1 MVIPSF
7 EYVLPAIRGIQAGR
21 EYYVSMCPVRL
32 LPKLFARH
40 DEEIPPE
47 LRAARS
53 LNQSRVPEMAR
64 YILDHPTNYTFSA
77 ITASIDADITFEPIG
92 KEKEA
97 QKMGRLRVP
106 MDAQFTITDGQHRR
120 TAFELALK
128 ENPELGY
135 ETIAVILFLDI
146 GLKHSQQMFLDLN
159 RYGVH
164 LDSSL
169 TILYDYRDEKANLVR
184 GVIKDVKVFRIL
196 TDTERS
202 RLSSR
207 SGKLF
212 TLNTIYQA
220 TLALLANH
228 KDSPIEQQINLA
240 VRYWNAVSRYI
251 PDWEQ
256 VLQRHVSASEM
267 RRDYVHSH
275 VIALAGLGALGA
287 CLISVYP
294 DSWEERLEGLRQ
306 VDWSRSNPDWE
317 GRIMVRG
324 EISKTRISINR
335 MVGYLKGFLGLA
347 LTLEEEG
354 LEYSPVRVERN

>member
-1 MVIPSF
+1 MVIPAF

-40 DEEIPPE
+40 DQEILPE

-53 LNQSRVPEMAR
+53 LNQSRVPEMVR

-77 ITASIDADITFEPIG
+77 ITASIDGDITFEAIS
-92 KEKEA
+92 KEKEG

-106 MDAQFTITDGQHRR
+106 MDAQLRITDGQHRR

-146 GLKHSQQMFLDLN
+146 GLKHSQQMFMDLN

-164 LDSSL
+164 LDPSL
-169 TILYDYRDEKANLVR
+169 RILYDHRDEKASLVR
-184 GVIKDVKVFRIL
+184 GVIKQVRVFRTL

-202 RLSSR
+202 SLPSR

-212 TLNTIYQA
+212 TLSSVYNA
-220 TLALLANH
+220 TLALLGNH
-228 KDSPIEQQINLA
+228 QNAGLNEQIELA
-240 VRYWNAVSRYI
+240 VRYWNAVSNYI
-251 PDWEQ
+251 ADWQQ
-256 VLQRHVSASEM
+256 VLQRKVSAGEV
-267 RRDYVHSH
+267 RRDYVHCH
-275 VIALAGLGALGA
+275 AIALAGLGTVGA
-287 CLISVYP
+287 CLMAVYP
-294 DSWEERLEGLRQ
+294 DSWEEHLPGLQQ

-324 EISKTRISINR
+324 EISKSKMSVNR
-335 MVGYLKGFLGLA
+335 MVGYLKGFLGLG
-347 LTLEEEG
+347 LTLPED
-354 LEYSPVRVERN
+354 LENLDMGV